1 MTLRTRI
8 LLTVAPLL
16 LLTAALGGAD
26 AVLLYQ
32 ISGRIDAILRDNL
45 RSVDYMA
52 DLNDALDGIDGSFLQ
67 TLLGRG
73 GGLAKYEK
81 AWAKFKEQQANE
93 ERNVTVPN
101 EEREGVDELA
111 ALAEAYRKAG
121 DRFNAAPTA
130 ELYFGPHMDEGLA
143 DQHRKIHEVARQIR
157 LLNEREM
164 RKASEKAQRATVAW
178 CLGLAGGLAAT
189 ALLAGLLAWTTLRA
203 VVGPL
208 RALARTAEAVGA
220 GDLNRTLREGDDEVG
235 QVAHAFNAMT
245 RQLRAYN
252 QSQSARLL
260 RAQRT
265 GQAVVDSF
273 PDPILVVE
281 PGGRVEMANPAARR
295 LLGATAPASG
305 EAPNDGR
312 ESSPAGAW
320 QPPPSL
326 RQPLTEALQRKQPFR
341 TQSFDQT
348 IDFRLDGEERAFL
361 PQILPIGD
369 PSGDA
374 LGAAVV
380 LSDVTRFRL
389 MDQVKSNLV
398 ATLSHE
404 LKTPLACVRLNLHL
418 LLEQTV
424 GPLTPKQASLMV
436 DARDNAERLLR
447 IIEDLL
453 ALAHVEYE
461 GDSLQFQPEA
471 PEALLWAGA
480 DELQPRAA
488 AKQVEVVVNEVE
500 GLPAV
505 GVDRQRFGYA
515 LSNLLDNALTYTEEG
530 GRITLS
536 AALVGDAWV
545 RFSVA
550 DTGIGI
556 PSEHLPHIFEKFFRV
571 PGQSRGRGTG
581 LGLAIV
587 REIAVAHHGDVA
599 CESRPGQGTVFALTL
614 PVWLTAGGDEMTAS
628 QLP

>member
-73 GGLAKYEK
+73 AGLAKYEK

-121 DRFNAAPTA
+121 DRFNAAPAA
-130 ELYFGPHMDEGLA
+130 ELYFGPRMDEGLA
-143 DQHRKIHEVARQIR
+143 DQYRKIHEVARQIR

-164 RKASEKAQRATVAW
+164 RKASENAQRATVAW
-178 CLGLAGGLAAT
+178 CLGLAGGLVAT
-189 ALLAGLLAWTTLRA
+189 AILAGLLAWTTLRA
-203 VVGPL
+203 VIGPL

-252 QSQSARLL
+252 QSQSARLV

-295 LLGATAPASG
+295 LLGATAAASG
-305 EAPNDGR
+305 EAPKDGR
-312 ESSPAGAW
+312 ELSPAGAW

-326 RQPLTEALQRKQPFR
+326 RQPLTEALQRKEPFR

-436 DARDNAERLLR
+436 DARDNSERLLR

-471 PEALLWAGA
+471 PETLLWAGA

-488 AKQVEVVVNEVE
+488 ARRVEVVVKDVE

-536 AALVGDAWV
+536 AAPVGDAWV
-545 RFSVA
+545 RFSIA

-556 PSEHLPHIFEKFFRV
+556 PSEYLPHIFEKFFRV

-599 CESRPGQGTVFALTL
+599 CESRPGQGTVFTLTL
-614 PVWLTAGGDEMTAS
+614 PVWMIAGGDEATAR
-628 QLP
+628 Q

>member
-81 AWAKFKEQQANE
+81 EWAKFKEQQTNE

-101 EEREGVDELA
+101 EERQGVDDLA

-130 ELYFGPHMDEGLA
+130 ELYFGPRMDEGLA
-143 DQHRKIHEVARQIR
+143 GQYRKIHEVARQIR

-164 RKASEKAQRATVAW
+164 RKASENAQRATVAW

-203 VVGPL
+203 IIGPL

-235 QVAHAFNAMT
+235 HVACAFNAMT

-295 LLGATAPASG
+295 LLGATAPASKDAPK
-305 EAPNDGR
+305 EAR
-312 ESSPAGAW
+312 ESFPTGAW
-320 QPPPSL
+320 QPPPPL
-326 RQPLTEALQRKQPFR
+326 RQPLTEALQWKQPFR
-341 TQSFDQT
+341 TQTFDQT

-461 GDSLQFQPEA
+461 GSSLQFQPEA
-471 PEALLWAGA
+471 PLALLQAGA
-480 DELQPRAA
+480 EELQPRAA
-488 AKQVEVVVNEVE
+488 PKQVEVVVMAVE
-500 GLPAV
+500 GLPTV

-536 AALVGDAWV
+536 AAPVGDAWV
-545 RFSVA
+545 RFSIA

-556 PSEHLPHIFEKFFRV
+556 PSEYLPRIFEKFFRV

-587 REIAVAHHGDVA
+587 REIAAAHHGDVA
-599 CESRPGQGTVFALTL
+599 CESQLGNGTIFTLTL
-614 PVWLTAGGDEMTAS
+614 PVWMGARGDGRTA
-628 QLP
+628 L